1 MPDSGPFGSASVVVF
16 GLLSAAAWGSADFG
30 GGLTTRRATLYGVV
44 LLSQVAGMAVAF
56 LLALVRGEPPPA
68 AADTAWAAVG
78 GVLGAVGITC
88 LYSGLAVGRMGVV
101 APVTGVLAAIVP
113 VAAGIFLEGLP
124 PAIVL
129 AGIVLAI
136 VAVVLVSRVPGEV
149 GGRSGIELA
158 LVAGVALGLFN
169 VAISRVDD
177 RLVFGPLTIVRGI
190 EAVTVAIVVLSTR
203 RRAAVP
209 PRLLPA
215 VAGVGVLDM
224 TGNAAFL
231 FAQGMGPLAVA
242 AVLSSLYPVATLI
255 LAAFVLRERMTR
267 THAIGIAAAL
277 GGIVLIGAGASRG
290 G

>member
-1 MPDSGPFGSASVVVF
+1 MPDAGPFGSASVVVF

-44 LLSQVAGMAVAF
+44 LVSQVTGMA
-56 LLALVRGEPPPA
+56 LALVLAVVRGEALPA
-68 AADTAWAAVG
+68 AADAGWAVVAG
-78 GVLGAVGITC
+78 LLGAVGIAG

-101 APVTGVLAAIVP
+101 APVTGVLAAVVP
-113 VAAGIFLEGLP
+113 VAAGIALEGLP
-124 PAIVL
+124 PTIVL
-129 AGIVLAI
+129 LGIVLAI
-136 VAVVLVSRVPGEV
+136 VAVVLVSRVPGEA

-177 RLVFGPLTIVRGI
+177 ALVFGPLTIVRGV
-190 EAVTVAIVVLSTR
+190 EALTIGTVVIVSR

-209 PRLLPA
+209 SRLLPA
-215 VAGVGVLDM
+215 VAAVGVLDM
-224 TGNAAFL
+224 TGNAAFM
-231 FAQGMGPLAVA
+231 FAQGMGALAIA

-255 LAAFVLRERMTR
+255 LAAAVLGERMTR
-267 THAIGIAAAL
+267 SHAIGIAAAVA
-277 GGIVLIGAGASRG
+277 GIVLIGAGAAPG

>member
-1 MPDSGPFGSASVVVF
+1 MPDAGPFGSASVVVF

-44 LLSQVAGMAVAF
+44 LVSQVTGMA
-56 LLALVRGEPPPA
+56 LALVLAFVRGEALPA
-68 AADTAWAAVG
+68 AADAGWAVVAG
-78 GVLGAVGITC
+78 LLGAVGIAG

-101 APVTGVLAAIVP
+101 APVTGVLAAVVP
-113 VAAGIFLEGLP
+113 VAAGIALEGLP
-124 PAIVL
+124 PTIVL
-129 AGIVLAI
+129 LGIVLAI
-136 VAVVLVSRVPGEV
+136 VAVVLVSRVPGEA

-177 RLVFGPLTIVRGI
+177 ALVFGPLTIVRGV
-190 EAVTVAIVVLSTR
+190 EALTIGTVVIVSR

-209 PRLLPA
+209 SRLLPA
-215 VAGVGVLDM
+215 VAAVGVLDM
-224 TGNAAFL
+224 TGNAAFM
-231 FAQGMGPLAVA
+231 FAQGMGALAIA

-255 LAAFVLRERMTR
+255 LAAAVLGERMTR
-267 THAIGIAAAL
+267 SHAIGIAAAVA
-277 GGIVLIGAGASRG
+277 GIVLIGGGAAPG

>member
-44 LLSQVAGMAVAF
+44 LVSQVAGMAVAF

-129 AGIVLAI
+129 
-136 VAVVLVSRVPGEV
+136 
-149 GGRSGIELA
+149 
-158 LVAGVALGLFN
+158 AGVALGLFN

-255 LAAFVLRERMTR
+255 LAALVLGERMTR